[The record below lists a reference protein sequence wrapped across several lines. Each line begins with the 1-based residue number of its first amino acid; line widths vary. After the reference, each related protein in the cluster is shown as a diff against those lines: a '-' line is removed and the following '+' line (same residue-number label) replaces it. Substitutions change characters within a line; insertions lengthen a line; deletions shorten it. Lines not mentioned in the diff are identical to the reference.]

1 MICLTSVVES
11 VAKSEPTLGVG
22 YRTPEKSHTVP
33 LRVRKCIM
41 YFKEIIHL
49 CHVICSY
56 FLMQGPSF
64 TPEYDNITLVVAC
77 TTPQKSWSVP
87 FCGSSCTPE
96 CDESFKPAV
105 GMTFDNIESAK
116 EFYRA
121 YAAHVGFPVRVG
133 QHKAKD
139 GVVTH
144 KRLYCSREGF
154 RKPRD
159 ETQSE
164 PECSEKRKCER
175 MFSNGCSQTDKGK

>member
-33 LRVRKCIM
+33 LR
-41 YFKEIIHL
+41 
-49 CHVICSY
+49 
-56 FLMQGPSF
+56 GPSF